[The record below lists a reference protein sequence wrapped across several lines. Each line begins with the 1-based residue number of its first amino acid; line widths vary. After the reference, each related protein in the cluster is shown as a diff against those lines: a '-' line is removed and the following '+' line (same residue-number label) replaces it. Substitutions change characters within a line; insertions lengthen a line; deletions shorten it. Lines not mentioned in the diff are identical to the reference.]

1 MAPLVMIIEDE
12 EALGLL
18 LKYNLEK
25 EGYEVMLEPRGN
37 KALADIEK
45 YCPSVI
51 LLDLM
56 LPEISGVEICK
67 LIRSKPDIKNIPIIM
82 LTAKGEEEDKIK
94 GLSAG
99 ADDYVTKPFSVPE
112 LMARVKT
119 NLRRAPEI
127 TSVKELRFEDIR
139 MDLVEKKVFRGE
151 NYIHLG
157 PTEFRLLKMLL
168 ETPGKVFSRETL
180 LKTVW
185 GDNIYVESRTVDVH
199 IRRLRKSLNDFG
211 PDYIRTVRATGYAID
226 ATPANEQ
233 EEPAEN

>member
-1 MAPLVMIIEDE
+1 MKRILVVEDE
-12 EALGLL
+12 DAIREFVVINLQRAGYDVVEANSGEAALQKYEENHGEFDVAILDIMMPGIDGLTVCKELRKKSGNLG
-18 LKYNLEK
+18 
-25 EGYEVMLEPRGN
+25 
-37 KALADIEK
+37 
-45 YCPSVI
+45 
-51 LLDLM
+51 
-56 LPEISGVEICK
+56 
-67 LIRSKPDIKNIPIIM
+67 IIM
-82 LTAKGEEEDKIK
+82 LTAKTQEMDKVT
-94 GLSAG
+94 GLMLG

-127 TSVKELRFEDIR
+127 TPTKELVFEDIR

-226 ATPANEQ
+226 INPVGDQ
-233 EEPAEN
+233 EEPADN